1 MEPAPAGN
9 TLRNFFKHQK
19 DGTPRQHVTKEA
31 KEDET
36 MLRMQMKEYT
46 KVELET
52 IDNELR
58 QFDLNMKYGP
68 VSGLSRTQRWQR
80 AHDLNLNPPSEI
92 KVYLEDESLRQQMPN
107 LDKHLWCGVIDM
119 DLNN

>member
-1 MEPAPAGN
+1 
-9 TLRNFFKHQK
+9 
-19 DGTPRQHVTKEA
+19 
-31 KEDET
+31 
-36 MLRMQMKEYT
+36 MKEYT